1 MEVGSRWL
9 CFFSYWV
16 VGILF
21 SYWAG
26 LSSGA
31 MSVSGKVSAGGGFMF
46 VFEYASQSSGLL
58 TINHQ
63 QTSRYITISHQTVG
77 ILPSTINQPLVI
89 SKISGGFTEI

>member
-9 CFFSYWV
+9 CFFPIGWLEYYFPI
-16 VGILF
+16 GE
-21 SYWAG
+21 G

-31 MSVSGKVSAGGGFMF
+31 MLVSGKVSAGGGFMF
-46 VFEYASQSSGLL
+46 VFEYASQSSSLL

-77 ILPSTINQPLVI
+77 FFSSTINQPLVI
-89 SKISGGFTEI
+89 SKILGGFTEI